1 MKSSRLAFNL
11 KRLRK
16 EQGISQKYLSEKL
29 NISRQALSYYEC
41 GTREPDLSTLI
52 NISNYFNCSIDSLFN
67 ESDKMSSKEIKN
79 LLEKKSFSKKDLI
92 CSLKNKKK
100 SFERSIKEIDFMID
114 ILNNNNYEC
123 ANELSIIDNIN
134 NINNTVDLDFYKKNK
149 IKIFNTSKV
158 KNVYQVPKVG
168 YISAGEPILAEQNIE
183 EYFPLSKDFLNYPY
197 NEYFILQVN
206 GESMNKIYK
215 DKDLILCKICNEII
229 PNRPLVALVDQECA
243 TIKYIEKDTSK
254 NTFSLVPKSTLNN
267 YKTKTYSF
275 NEHTLS
281 ILGVAIGVIK
291 QEN

>member
-92 CSLKNKKK
+92 CSLKNKKNHLK
-100 SFERSIKEIDFMID
+100 DYKEIDFMID

-134 NINNTVDLDFYKKNK
+134 NINNTVDLEFYKK
-149 IKIFNTSKV
+149 IKLK
-158 KNVYQVPKVG
+158 Y
-168 YISAGEPILAEQNIE
+168 
-183 EYFPLSKDFLNYPY
+183 
-197 NEYFILQVN
+197 
-206 GESMNKIYK
+206 
-215 DKDLILCKICNEII
+215 LIL
-229 PNRPLVALVDQECA
+229 LSQEC
-243 TIKYIEKDTSK
+243 IS
-254 NTFSLVPKSTLNN
+254 SS
-267 YKTKTYSF
+267 
-275 NEHTLS
+275 
-281 ILGVAIGVIK
+281 
-291 QEN
+291 